1 MSFLI
6 TVSPHH
12 QGGVR
17 FLMREQDS
25 SRDQRTAEFQGEIHV
40 SEKAVGE
47 ALPELSPTDRRSFL
61 GLIHRVVETG
71 YPETFSPRA

>member
-1 MSFLI
+1 MSFII
-6 TVSPHH
+6 TVFPNH

-17 FLMREQDS
+17 FLLQEKNSPQ
-25 SRDQRTAEFQGEIHV
+25 DQRSGEFEGEIHF

-61 GLIHRVVETG
+61 ELIRRVVETW
-71 YPETFSPRA
+71 YPETFSPQT